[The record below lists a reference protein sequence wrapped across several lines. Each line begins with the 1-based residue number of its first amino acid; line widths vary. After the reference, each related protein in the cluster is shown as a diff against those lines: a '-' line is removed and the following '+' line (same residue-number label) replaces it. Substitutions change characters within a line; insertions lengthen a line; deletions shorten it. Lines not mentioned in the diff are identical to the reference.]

1 MEFDFDLQYWPGSR
15 HLNSDALSRRRP
27 CEIDNGEPCKQCNR
41 RVMAQHVC
49 VVQTRAQQTAEATE
63 PEWHDQIGEAG
74 PEVTSPESER
84 KQIDRTQAERRPS
97 RNTGKRRA
105 GMLQRTAPTAA
116 TRPAEQ
122 WSAAYLAEQQ
132 RADPDIG
139 PALKWVTDNSRPDWG
154 IVRPASPALRA
165 LWQQY
170 ESLVVLDGVLHRIFH
185 YADGTVKF

>member
-1 MEFDFDLQYWPGSR
+1 M
-15 HLNSDALSRRRP
+15 
-27 CEIDNGEPCKQCNR
+27 
-41 RVMAQHVC
+41 
-49 VVQTRAQQTAEATE
+49 
-63 PEWHDQIGEAG
+63 
-74 PEVTSPESER
+74 
-84 KQIDRTQAERRPS
+84 
-97 RNTGKRRA
+97 
-105 GMLQRTAPTAA
+105 
-116 TRPAEQ
+116 PAEQ
-122 WSAAYLAEQQ
+122 WFAAYLAEQQ